1 MASLVEEL
9 LVGMK
14 KEDACYTRLLELSEN
29 KRQAIIAG
37 AVADL
42 EEVTATEE
50 SISSDLKNLEN
61 KRASILRDMAVVLG
75 HDGEQLTV
83 TSVIEQ
89 LDGQPKE
96 QGDLTAARDALVDV
110 ATRLQTANA
119 QNSVLLQQALEMV
132 EFDLTLFKSLK
143 QAPETANYDKN
154 AYNTGEL
161 LGRITD
167 TTKCTE
173 CCCQQFSKRKYEGLC
188 TPAGRICR

>member
-1 MASLVEEL
+1 MKCKLLPKLSTGDWKDFCDRFHFPAKEL
-9 LVGMK
+9 
-14 KEDACYTRLLELSEN
+14 R
-29 KRQAIIAG
+29 RIQAIIAG

-61 KRASILRDMAVVLG
+61 KRVSILRDMAVVLG

-83 TSVIEQ
+83 TNVIEQ

-154 AYNTGEL
+154 AYNTVENFIRACVRL
-161 LGRITD
+161 WKL
-167 TTKCTE
+167 C
-173 CCCQQFSKRKYEGLC
+173 RKQAIIFIL
-188 TPAGRICR
+188 

>member
-61 KRASILRDMAVVLG
+61 KRVSILRDT
-75 HDGEQLTV
+75 DGSQRRTCRRCH
-83 TSVIEQ
+83 T
-89 LDGQPKE
+89 
-96 QGDLTAARDALVDV
+96 
-110 ATRLQTANA
+110 
-119 QNSVLLQQALEMV
+119 
-132 EFDLTLFKSLK
+132 F
-143 QAPETANYDKN
+143 
-154 AYNTGEL
+154 
-161 LGRITD
+161 TD
-167 TTKCTE
+167 SKCTK
-173 CCCQQFSKRKYEGLC
+173 QC
-188 TPAGRICR
+188 TSPAGIRDG

>member
-61 KRASILRDMAVVLG
+61 KRVSILRDMAVVLG

-83 TSVIEQ
+83 TNVIEQ

-143 QAPETANYDKN
+143 APETANYDKN

-161 LGRITD
+161 LGSSSFD
-167 TTKCTE
+167 TS
-173 CCCQQFSKRKYEGLC
+173 Q
-188 TPAGRICR
+188 

>member
-14 KEDACYTRLLELSEN
+14 KEDVCYTRLLELSEN

-161 LGRITD
+161 LGSSSFD
-167 TTKCTE
+167 TS
-173 CCCQQFSKRKYEGLC
+173 Q
-188 TPAGRICR
+188 

>member
-61 KRASILRDMAVVLG
+61 KRVSILRDMAVVLG

-83 TSVIEQ
+83 TNVIEQ

-96 QGDLTAARDALVDV
+96 QSDLTAARDALVDV

-143 QAPETANYDKN
+143 QARPSIWSNCRSRWK
-154 AYNTGEL
+154 L
-161 LGRITD
+161 LRSSSFD
-167 TTKCTE
+167 TS
-173 CCCQQFSKRKYEGLC
+173 Q
-188 TPAGRICR
+188 

>member
-61 KRASILRDMAVVLG
+61 KRVSILRDMAVVLG
-75 HDGEQLTV
+75 HEQLTV
-83 TSVIEQ
+83 TNVIEQ

-161 LGRITD
+161 LGSSSFD
-167 TTKCTE
+167 TS
-173 CCCQQFSKRKYEGLC
+173 Q
-188 TPAGRICR
+188 

>member
-61 KRASILRDMAVVLG
+61 KRVSILRDMAVVLG

-83 TSVIEQ
+83 TNVIEQ
-89 LDGQPKE
+89 LDG
-96 QGDLTAARDALVDV
+96 R
-110 ATRLQTANA
+110 
-119 QNSVLLQQALEMV
+119 
-132 EFDLTLFKSLK
+132 
-143 QAPETANYDKN
+143 
-154 AYNTGEL
+154 
-161 LGRITD
+161 
-167 TTKCTE
+167 
-173 CCCQQFSKRKYEGLC
+173 
-188 TPAGRICR
+188 

>member
-61 KRASILRDMAVVLG
+61 KRVSILRDMAVDLG

-83 TSVIEQ
+83 TNVIEQ

-96 QGDLTAARDALVDV
+96 QRDLTAARDALVDV

-161 LGRITD
+161 LGSSSFD
-167 TTKCTE
+167 TS
-173 CCCQQFSKRKYEGLC
+173 Q
-188 TPAGRICR
+188 